1 MSRDGEWQVADDE
14 EDILCPQCHQ
24 GHVHIEKTIYK
35 LPLEDETLLL
45 LLITCDHCDLVQRDI
60 ITLETFVKPGT
71 FTYRV
76 TDGDLT
82 AKIFRSPDS
91 LLEIPEFGVEIEPGP
106 KAQFIITNVEG
117 ILENV
122 IYATRLLAR
131 SGDNPEVAEGLLPRL
146 EEARQGLS
154 EFTVILRDF
163 QGGSFI
169 SHEDRSKVQ
178 FEEHI
183 HTKSELSDELI
194 QDDEEG
200 NAE

>member
-1 MSRDGEWQVADDE
+1 
-14 EDILCPQCHQ
+14 
-24 GHVHIEKTIYK
+24 
-35 LPLEDETLLL
+35 
-45 LLITCDHCDLVQRDI
+45 
-60 ITLETFVKPGT
+60 
-71 FTYRV
+71 V

-117 ILENV
+117 IIENV

-131 SGDNPEVAEGLLPRL
+131 SGDNPEVAEQLLPRL

-178 FEEHI
+178 FEEHV
-183 HTKSELSDELI
+183 HTKSEFSHKLI
-194 QDDEEG
+194 QNDEEG